1 MNKLSQKSYELM
13 PNLSFKFSLLYN
25 ALSLDFI
32 THNINDPI
40 KKLII
45 DFSDIAKLKLNSNE
59 ITKILY
65 FNIEKVNKI
74 LYDSDKL
81 IKLEDGIYEIDY
93 YFYLSLLIN
102 YNKNMINF
110 DYSFDII
117 KKLNEGLNSDNLR
130 KIIKARIIID
140 LINNYRANYYY
151 EYNDDLNSIE
161 GESQKIIT
169 KYIKKYFELIS
180 FYQINN
186 NKIDEIYITIII
198 SLIINKKFDNYN
210 YIYNIVEQL
219 YLKSINLPKTMI
231 DELIKVL
238 DEKKDYAKYYIISKK
253 EDIFEISKINF
264 YFILLK
270 YILKNSFYIYQIP
283 FLLQTKRLII
293 EIIKYDLDYLLKDKL
308 ENNINERLEYI
319 LDIITDSKYYFLK
332 YNIFKKIKAILDSIK
347 KDKSYQI
354 KNEDKKTIK
363 DYFSEKNN
371 QLFETFISNIKN
383 LKTVGSGD
391 YIKSFI
397 DLVKQNNSS
406 QIDDKKEYNNNS
418 NSNKNDS
425 IPTKNNDE
433 ININYGSQ
441 NSWNQGL
448 NQKSDP
454 NKSLLQSQIPNK
466 KEISIKVIKFVK
478 IINKNTNKNALK
490 TIDSIK
496 ELSNG
501 YFVTYGIYDYIN
513 IYDSY
518 YILKF
523 QKNISRN
530 SIYDICENSKKS
542 EDKSLE
548 LYIFCG
554 DKFYLYKLEIDIND
568 IKIKRNQEFINDYSI
583 FCFEVKNKNGK
594 TSNIICGTK
603 GVKYEEDLISQVLI
617 SNNDILYINP
627 ICGGII
633 IEDKYFALI
642 SNEIISD
649 KNVLILYNLEN
660 LETIKKPYKIE
671 KEYTFNLSQNNLSYV
686 KMESNKNINEDE
698 IILLCACKKY
708 FKSKENGILIAN
720 ININKLKI
728 EYTKFLKTGS
738 FEVYCFCTISL
749 LEKRN
754 NSFFSLEKSETKNAK
769 YILIG
774 GFEQCK
780 GIIKLYKLFYNN
792 NTIDLECIDDDI
804 IDFDKNNNFRGFKK
818 PINCIIQNKKNGEIL
833 SSSWDGNLYLFDRP
847 NINYFSKYE
856 KIYENNFLFKKF
868 E

>member
-25 ALSLDFI
+25 ELSLDFI
-32 THNINDPI
+32 SYNINDPI

-74 LYDSDKL
+74 LYDSDKV

-102 YNKNMINF
+102 YNKNIINF

-140 LINNYRANYYY
+140 LINDYRANYYY

-161 GESQKIIT
+161 GENQKIIVE
-169 KYIKKYFELIS
+169 YIKKYFELIS

-253 EDIFEISKINF
+253 EDIFEITKINF

-293 EIIKYDLDYLLKDKL
+293 EIIKYDLDYLLKNKL
-308 ENNINERLEYI
+308 EKNVNERLEYI
-319 LDIITDSKYYFLK
+319 LEIIADSKFYFLK
-332 YNIFKKIKAILDSIK
+332 YIIFKKIKAILDSIK
-347 KDKSYQI
+347 NNDSYQI
-354 KNEDKKTIK
+354 QNEDEKIIK
-363 DYFSEKNN
+363 DYFSDKNN
-371 QLFETFISNIKN
+371 QLFEDFISKIKN

-397 DLVKQNNSS
+397 DLVKPNNSS
-406 QIDDKKEYNNNS
+406 QIDDKEEYNNNS
-418 NSNKNDS
+418 NSNINDS
-425 IPTKNNDE
+425 LPTKINVE
-433 ININYGSQ
+433 INNNVGSQ
-441 NSWNQGL
+441 NTWNQGL

-454 NKSLLQSQIPNK
+454 NKSLLQFQIPNK

-490 TIDSIK
+490 TIDCIK

-686 KMESNKNINEDE
+686 KMESSKNKNEDE

-708 FKSKENGILIAN
+708 FKSKENGILIVN

-728 EYTKFLKTGS
+728 KYTKFLKTGS
-738 FEVYCFCTISL
+738 FEVYCFCPISL

-780 GIIKLYKLFYNN
+780 GNIKLFKLFYNN
-792 NTIDLECIDDDI
+792 NTINLECIDDDI
-804 IDFDKNNNFRGFKK
+804 IDFGKNNNFRGFKK
-818 PINCIIQNKKNGEIL
+818 PINCIIQNKKNGEII